1 MNLLRLVPT
10 IFYFDTVRQ
19 FQEEFQISQNDLVV
33 TNRYLYEPLL
43 EPLGVKT
50 NYIFQEEFGEG
61 EPSDEMIDQIKD
73 AASKYHYNRIFALG
87 GGTILDISKIL
98 ALHMPDGSTLL
109 FEGGQEPVKKKQLI
123 AVPTTCGTGSE
134 VTNVAI
140 AEIKSKHTKKGLAS
154 DACYADCAVLIPET
168 LERLPYKVFITSS
181 IDAFIHAVES
191 FLSPKASPGTEL
203 FSRKAIEMILTGYR
217 NMAEYG
223 REARKKDLSSYIL
236 ASNYAGI
243 AFGNA
248 GCAAVH
254 ALSYS
259 IGGAFHVP
267 HGEANYQ
274 FFMDVMELYESKKP
288 EGRIQDL
295 KQMIADSSGWE
306 ADLVFP
312 RLRELLSNFMKIR
325 PLKDYGMTEKQI
337 AGFTESTVLNQQ
349 RLLQNNYVKLTKEEI
364 REIFKRRFHECGS
377 VHEKK

>member
-1 MNLLRLVPT
+1 MNLLRLVPAV
-10 IFYFDTVRQ
+10 FYFDTVRQ
-19 FQEEFQISQNDLVV
+19 FQEEFEISQNDLVV

-43 EPLGVKT
+43 KPLGVKS
-50 NYIFQEEFGEG
+50 NYIFQEEFGNG

-73 AASKYHYNRIFALG
+73 AASKYHYNRIIALG

-98 ALHMPDGSTLL
+98 ALDMPDGSTPL
-109 FEGGQEPVKKKQLI
+109 FEGKQEPVKKKQLI

-140 AEIKSKHTKKGLAS
+140 AEIKSRHTKKGLAA

-168 LERLPYKVFITSS
+168 LEGLPYKVFLTSS

-191 FLSPKASPGTEL
+191 FLSPKASPATEV
-203 FSRKAIEMILTGYR
+203 FSKKAIEMILSGYR
-217 NMAEYG
+217 DMAEYG
-223 REARKKDLSSYIL
+223 REARKEDLGSYIL

-259 IGGAFHVP
+259 IGSAFHVA

-274 FFMDVMELYESKKP
+274 FFMDVMELYEEKKP
-288 EGRIQDL
+288 EGRIRDL
-295 KQMIADSSGWE
+295 KQTIADVFGWKE
-306 ADLVFP
+306 DSAFL
-312 RLRELLSNFMKIR
+312 RLRELLSNFIETR
-325 PLKDYGMTEKQI
+325 PLKDYGMTEDQI
-337 AGFTESTVLNQQ
+337 GEFAESTVQNQQ
-349 RLLQNNYVKLTKEEI
+349 RLLINNYVELTKEEI
-364 REIFKRRFHECGS
+364 TEIFKRRYDQ
-377 VHEKK
+377 K

>member
-1 MNLLRLVPT
+1 MQLLRLVPT
-10 IFYFDTVRQ
+10 VFYFDTVKQ
-19 FQEEFQISQNDLVV
+19 FQEEFKIGHSDLVV

-43 EPLGVKT
+43 KPLGVNA
-50 NYIFQEEFGEG
+50 NYIFQEEFGDG
-61 EPSDEMIDQIKD
+61 EPSDEMIDQIKEKT
-73 AASKYHYNRIFALG
+73 SKYYYNRIFALG

-98 ALHMPDGSTLL
+98 ALDMPDGSTPLVDG
-109 FEGGQEPVKKKQLI
+109 EKEPVKKKQLI

-140 AEIKSKHTKKGLAS
+140 AEIKSRHTKKGLAA

-168 LERLPYKVFITSS
+168 LERLPYKVFLTSS

-191 FLSPKASPGTEL
+191 FLSPKASPATEL
-203 FSRKAIEMILTGYR
+203 FSGKAIEMILSGYHD
-217 NMAEYG
+217 MAEFG
-223 REARKKDLSSYIL
+223 REARKNNLKSYIL

-274 FFMDVMELYESKKP
+274 FFMDVMELYELKKP
-288 EGRIQDL
+288 GGKIRKLRQT
-295 KQMIADSSGWE
+295 IADVFGWE
-306 ADLVFP
+306 ADSAFL
-312 RLRELLSNFMKIR
+312 RLRELLSNFMETR
-325 PLKDYGMTEKQI
+325 PLKDYGMTEVQI
-337 AGFTESTVLNQQ
+337 EEFTESTVQNQQ
-349 RLLQNNYVKLTKEEI
+349 RLLKNNYVELTKEEI
-364 REIFKRRFHECGS
+364 REIFKRRYDER
-377 VHEKK
+377 